1 MYKLLSTNII
11 NYRSMSRVLCMP
23 LSMLWMAYTKHRWF
37 QTTTTT
43 STGVR
48 PMSAKTN
55 NTFSIRS
62 AALMDNNNSAGD
74 NINGYDMIQ
83 MKNRCIRS
91 IGYIIRAPLEYDSRI
106 EGGIGSG
113 VFVANRLLLT
123 CYHVV
128 RQSPVIGVVYVYT
141 YDNNQLLKTLIM
153 MAEVL
158 YVEPQ
163 WDLALVRLH
172 EWPSPAYN
180 TATSMQLATTTND
193 DDNIHIDFGE
203 PVATIGHGQDLQYG
217 LHPAHNTVNIYGF
230 SGCPLIDTDGRM
242 CGMVWGGISHRG
254 LVTYALDSITIKE
267 FVIRGLI
274 YERDGIKLNRLRKRY
289 EWHIQEPD
297 TRLLGLILDTKPFS
311 SSFTVQSV
319 LPTVSDETKRII
331 GSRVTKV
338 FGQVFNN
345 IDVIRSAI
353 GTNRVIKLSIGLPT
367 ININTI
373 APVDNQGFK
382 PHWDLAVVRLYEW
395 PSPAYN
401 TANSML
407 LATNASHI
415 ESIGVLCM
423 PLSMLWMAYNKQP
436 LFHGWQSFQTITTTP
451 TCVRPMSANKYNTFS
466 IRSAAL
472 MANNNNTGAD
482 NINGFDMIAMKNRCI
497 RSIGY
502 IIRPLLEDPDTDGG
516 TGSGVFVANRLL
528 LTCYHVVKQSPFI
541 WVVYVRSYDNQ
552 VMINLIMGAEVL
564 YVEPHWDLALV
575 QLHQWPSPIYNTA
588 KSMLLA
594 TSGNQI
600 IDFGEPVATIGHGQD
615 LRYGLHP
622 GMITTPR
629 VDSYL
634 IPVSYYISLVPFNE
648 KMPIITH
655 NTVNIYGFS
664 GCPLID
670 TEGRMCGMVWGGIS
684 KRGLVSYALDSITI
698 KEFVVR
704 GLTYQRDGIKQ
715 NRLRE
720 RYEWDIREPD
730 TRLLGLILSKQQQ
743 QPFSGSFTVQ
753 SVLPTVSGDTKRII
767 GSRVT
772 KVFGQEF
779 NNIAVIRSAIGSN
792 RVIKLSIELPTDDDS
807 SSSSSSDSQWM
818 TVRDVNINTIA
829 PVDNQGFSIKP
840 LVI

>member
-1 MYKLLSTNII
+1 MTIGTGVFVDNRVLLTCCHVVKHSPIVWIQYVITYENRPSDSVSKSEQLLVICPRNLADVLYVEPHNDLALVRLRDPPSPVYNTSTPMPVTTSPESTDFGSPVAMLGHGGNVRFALHPGMVITPQVDNYLIPI
-11 NYRSMSRVLCMP
+11 NYYISIVSINDKLPIVTHSTIALAGNSGGPVIDSNGQLCGICYGGIIKRGQISYAIGSQILMEFMDKA
-23 LSMLWMAYTKHRWF
+23 LAYESDNRKHNRLRKLYEWDIGSNTRLLGLIF
-37 QTTTTT
+37 HTQPFSGSFTVQTAL
-43 STGVR
+43 
-48 PMSAKTN
+48 PSATN
-55 NTFSIRS
+55 NAKKIIGTNALKIDRQDFDSIDIIRS
-62 AALMDNNNSAGD
+62 AIVNETVITVSFRYPTDGD
-74 NINGYDMIQ
+74 NSQTGRVIRPKLEDMYKI
-83 MKNRCIRS
+83 S
-91 IGYIIRAPLEYDSRI
+91 G
-106 EGGIGSG
+106 EGTG
-113 VFVANRLLLT
+113 VFVGHRLLLT

-128 RQSPVIGVVYVYT
+128 KHNPIVWIQYVRS
-141 YDNNQLLKTLIM
+141 YDNQ
-153 MAEVL
+153 V
-158 YVEPQ
+158 
-163 WDLALVRLH
+163 
-172 EWPSPAYN
+172 
-180 TATSMQLATTTND
+180 
-193 DDNIHIDFGE
+193 
-203 PVATIGHGQDLQYG
+203 
-217 LHPAHNTVNIYGF
+217 
-230 SGCPLIDTDGRM
+230 
-242 CGMVWGGISHRG
+242 
-254 LVTYALDSITIKE
+254 LVTCPMNMAD
-267 FVIRGLI
+267 
-274 YERDGIKLNRLRKRY
+274 
-289 EWHIQEPD
+289 
-297 TRLLGLILDTKPFS
+297 
-311 SSFTVQSV
+311 V
-319 LPTVSDETKRII
+319 L
-331 GSRVTKV
+331 
-338 FGQVFNN
+338 
-345 IDVIRSAI
+345 
-353 GTNRVIKLSIGLPT
+353 
-367 ININTI
+367 
-373 APVDNQGFK
+373 
-382 PHWDLAVVRLYEW
+382 
-395 PSPAYN
+395 
-401 TANSML
+401 
-407 LATNASHI
+407 
-415 ESIGVLCM
+415 SIGVLCM

-436 LFHGWQSFQTITTTP
+436 SFQTTTT
-451 TCVRPMSANKYNTFS
+451 TKGVRPMSAKTNNPFS

-482 NINGFDMIAMKNRCI
+482 NINGYDMIAMKNRCI

-528 LTCYHVVKQSPFI
+528 LTCYHVVKQSPAI

-552 VMINLIMGAEVL
+552 VMTNLIMGAEVL

-615 LRYGLHP
+615 LRFGLHP
-622 GMITTPR
+622 GMITIPR

-720 RYEWDIREPD
+720 RYEWDIQDPD

-743 QPFSGSFTVQ
+743 PFSCSFTVQ
-753 SVLPTVSGDTKRII
+753 SVLPTVSEETKRII
-767 GSRVT
+767 GSCVT

-779 NNIAVIRSAIGSN
+779 NNIAVIRSAIGTN

-807 SSSSSSDSQWM
+807 SSSSSSSGSSSSDSQGM
-818 TVRDVNINTIA
+818 TVRQVVTVNINTIA
-829 PVDNQGFSIKP
+829 PVDNQGFRIKP